1 MRIYSRL
8 ALVVIASGVV
18 LALAVGA
25 MAVPARLLDQAG
37 SGDLGS
43 DHPPPAGP
51 AVLQHADGSMLAVLR
66 EEQNRQSV
74 PLDTIPPHVIRRSWR
89 STLDSGSNMASTSG
103 HAASVPAN
111 VEQEASAGG
120 STITQQLVKLDV
132 LGNEQTLDR
141 KVEEIVLASP
151 RR

>member
-37 SGDLGS
+37 SGD
-43 DHPPPAGP
+43 PGP
-51 AVLQHADGSMLAVLR
+51 ITLRPLAQRSYMYAADGSMLAVLR

-74 PLDTIPPHVIRRSWR
+74 PLDTIPPHVISAI
-89 STLDSGSNMASTSG
+89 LA
-103 HAASVPAN
+103 
-111 VEQEASAGG
+111 VEDAGFWVHDG
-120 STITQQLVKLDV
+120 
-132 LGNEQTLDR
+132 
-141 KVEEIVLASP
+141 
-151 RR
+151 